1 MRAAW
6 AAIVCAGLIA
16 TGCGAVHLNQ
26 AASVSPSP
34 SYVPWLPLTATNV
47 FPEAPGASPA
57 PPEPIPAGTS
67 ECTSRELAMAASFL
81 GGGAGGHT
89 DMPVEF
95 RDVGPTTCYLQG
107 YPDVT
112 ILSAAGKVLAEG
124 SGAAGRG
131 TFFDPQW
138 VEPILLHPGTQFASP
153 GQTPPLGQARLNIEW
168 WDCDLP
174 TAATIRISLPDAGGV
189 MTAPFAVK
197 AGYSPTCDGGPGPRS
212 GAYRGQ
218 FLPTGLEWPPA
229 AKTLS
234 IGISIKAPSSA
245 KRGSS
250 LTYYVTLTNLDV
262 QAYVLDPC
270 PDYIEILGPKLVVAE
285 YQLNCASVMRI
296 LPGAAVTF
304 QMRLALPTTTP
315 VGNNIAIRWAL
326 VDGRVAPESESAPIT
341 VD

>member
-6 AAIVCAGLIA
+6 PAVVGVALIA
-16 TGCGAVHLNQ
+16 TACGAVHLNQ

-34 SYVPWLPLTATNV
+34 SYVPWLPLAPTHV

-57 PPEPIPAGTS
+57 PPEPIPAGTP
-67 ECTSRELAMAASFL
+67 ECTSRELTGMSSM
-81 GGGAGGHT
+81 GGGAAGHT
-89 DMPVEF
+89 NMPVEL
-95 RDVGPTTCYLQG
+95 RDVASTACYLQG

-112 ILSAAGKVLAEG
+112 ILSAAGNVLAEA
-124 SGAAGRG
+124 SGAGGRG

-138 VEPILLHPGTQFASP
+138 VEPVLLHPGTQFAAV
-153 GQTPPLGQARLNIEW
+153 GQTPPVGQARLNIEW
-168 WDCDLP
+168 WDCAGA
-174 TAATIRISLPDAGGV
+174 TAATIRISLPDGAG
-189 MTAPFAVK
+189 TLTTPYAVK

-212 GAYRGQ
+212 GVHRGQ
-218 FLPTGLEWPPA
+218 FLPTGIEWPPA

-250 LTYYVTLTNLDV
+250 LTYYVTITNLDV
-262 QAYVLDPC
+262 QAYALDPC

-285 YQLNCASVMRI
+285 YHLNCASVTRI

-304 QMRLALPTTTP
+304 QMRLALPTATP
-315 VGNNIAIRWAL
+315 VGNDIAIRWAL
-326 VDGRVAPESESAPIT
+326 VDGRVAPESAFAPIT
-341 VD
+341 IA